1 VCNAK
6 CVNLFFPP
14 LALHPPHRPP
24 RSSRL
29 EHVHVP
35 FLPLCFGAFPHKV
48 DAADLIEP
56 LGDIGLLELRH
67 VRVERRAGDQR
78 PRRFLGGSVDGS
90 IHVVVACE
98 VERAEEVEQ
107 AGGWYERKRWGV
119 GRVGKGDRDGRD
131 GLTGSART
139 GGQRGI
145 PIQLGFL
152 YYGLYCLP

>member
-1 VCNAK
+1 MR
-6 CVNLFFPP
+6 CVVIGMCMVVRFLQLQSVQCKVRQSLFLP
-14 LALHPPHRPP
+14 LALHSPHRPP

-56 LGDIGLLELRH
+56 FGDIGLLELRH
-67 VRVERRAGDQR
+67 IRVERRARDQR
-78 PRRFLGGSVDGS
+78 PRRFLGGSVDCS

-107 AGGWYERKRWGV
+107 AGGLV
-119 GRVGKGDRDGRD
+119 
-131 GLTGSART
+131 
-139 GGQRGI
+139 
-145 PIQLGFL
+145 
-152 YYGLYCLP
+152 